1 LQEVHFPNPLPLQKE
16 HLNGPFLPVPLQGLH
31 SNGPVPAPWQELQT
45 AAVAFPAINAAHAA
59 AKPPTTAFRRDGFFM
74 RFTRKR
80 NDCFKK
86 KFLPATHSLHDV
98 VDPKGSSDTTK
109 EIKCKLSEAY
119 PRGGWLMLECSV

>member
-1 LQEVHFPNPLPLQKE
+1 LTYFWPVPLQEVHLPNPLPLQKI
-16 HLNGPFLPVPLQGLH
+16 HLNGPLLPVPLQGVH
-31 SNGPVPAPWQELQT
+31 SKGPVPAPWHELQT

-86 KFLPATHSLHDV
+86 NFLPAKHSLHDI
-98 VDPKGSSDTTK
+98 VDLKGSSDTTK
-109 EIKCKLSEAY
+109 EIKCKISEAC
-119 PRGGWLMLECSV
+119 PGGG